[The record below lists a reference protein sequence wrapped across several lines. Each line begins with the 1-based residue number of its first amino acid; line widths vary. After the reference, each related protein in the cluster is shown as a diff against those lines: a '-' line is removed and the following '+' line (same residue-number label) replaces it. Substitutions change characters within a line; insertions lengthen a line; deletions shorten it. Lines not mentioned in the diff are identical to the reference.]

1 MVVPAALPAILS
13 PGKQNLDL
21 WKGLVW
27 GTSGQQ
33 VEGLIKISSQKWI
46 SRRYNLHR
54 TIKDST
60 DTTKKVFLTFT
71 RRRKII
77 CPMHH
82 LPLLRER
89 FLSLIA
95 RATIMP
101 NMICTSLA
109 NPKPQL
115 VPRKALGG
123 VDGQEVTKIQ
133 HITRSHS
140 RQSKKALSPAFQLMD

>member
-21 WKGLVW
+21 WEGL
-27 GTSGQQ
+27 TSGQR
-33 VEGLIKISSQKWI
+33 VEELIKISSQKRI
-46 SRRYNLHR
+46 SRRCKLHR

-89 FLSLIA
+89 PLSLIA
-95 RATIMP
+95 KATIMP
-101 NMICTSLA
+101 NMICTSLV
-109 NPKPQL
+109 NLNPQL
-115 VPRKALGG
+115 APRKALGA
-123 VDGQEVTKIQ
+123 VESQEVTQSQ
-133 HITRSHS
+133 HIPRSHS
-140 RQSKKALSPAFQLMD
+140 RQSKKALSPAIQLMD

>member
-71 RRRKII
+71 RRRKTI
-77 CPMHH
+77 CPRHH

-89 FLSLIA
+89 LLSLIA

-101 NMICTSLA
+101 NMICTSLV
-109 NPKPQL
+109 NPNPQFIL
-115 VPRKALGG
+115 RKALGG
-123 VDGQEVTKIQ
+123 VESQEVTQSQ
-133 HITRSHS
+133 HIPRSHS
-140 RQSKKALSPAFQLMD
+140 RQSKKALSSAIQLMD